1 MHHDVEILKI
11 AAWIF
16 GGLFS
21 IAGILTVAAR
31 GTNWGRNMGAA
42 TASWAV
48 ICTVFLLAPLEKSV
62 PIFAIVMVV
71 IAALALREFYGMS
84 RICCTVRLVTSVTF
98 IVLMAASLV
107 LGHEALFHR
116 LPLVAL
122 ITMLLIH
129 AWRSSY
135 HDMTRTVAIQAMGL
149 TYWGWMLLHW
159 LLLQQLEGGYGLIL
173 TLCAMIVV
181 NDNGAFFFGK
191 LLGKNSPK
199 FAPQISPNKTWVGV
213 AGGAFCSIMVAWG
226 FSFALPALSLAQR
239 LVLGLVVGL
248 VVPFG
253 GLLESAMKRDADVK
267 DSGNLIPGH
276 GGFMDRF
283 DSWAFT
289 APIVF
294 VLMKFY
300 QEVPF

>member
-1 MHHDVEILKI
+1 MNHDLEILKT

-21 IAGILTVAAR
+21 VAGVLTVAAR

-48 ICTVFLLAPLEKSV
+48 ICAVFLLAPLATSV
-62 PIFAIVMVV
+62 PIFAVVMVI

-84 RICCTVRLVTSVTF
+84 RICCTLRLSTSVAF
-98 IVLMAASLV
+98 IVAMATSLV
-107 LGHEALFHR
+107 LGHETLFHR

-129 AWRSSY
+129 TWRFSY
-135 HDMTRTVAIQAMGL
+135 HDLARTVAIQAMGL

-191 LLGKNSPK
+191 LFGKNSPK
-199 FAPQISPNKTWVGV
+199 FAPLISPNKTWVGV
-213 AGGAFCSIMVAWG
+213 AGGLFCSVMVAWG
-226 FSFALPALSLAQR
+226 FAFALPALSLPQR

-248 VVPFG
+248 AVPFG
-253 GLLESAMKRDADVK
+253 GLVESAMKRDAGVK

-283 DSWAFT
+283 DSWAFS

-294 VLMKFY
+294 LLMKFY
-300 QEVPF
+300 EANPF